1 MGFEI
6 LGQVGSVSLL
16 VQSSVFLRKI
26 PLIYV
31 ASIYCTFTQPLSAR
45 SSILTCCLTLI
56 YAHWVP
62 IFAHATRAGSL
73 IGVRA
78 PMRWRLNYPAFFWAS
93 FISHQ
98 VLEQC
103 LFIRLYSASQPPA

>member
-31 ASIYCTFTQPLSAR
+31 ASIYCTFAATFS
-45 SSILTCCLTLI
+45 
-56 YAHWVP
+56 P
-62 IFAHATRAGSL
+62 IFYSHVLFDSHLRSLGSN
-73 IGVRA
+73 ICSC
-78 PMRWRLNYPAFFWAS
+78 N
-93 FISHQ
+93 
-98 VLEQC
+98 
-103 LFIRLYSASQPPA
+103 